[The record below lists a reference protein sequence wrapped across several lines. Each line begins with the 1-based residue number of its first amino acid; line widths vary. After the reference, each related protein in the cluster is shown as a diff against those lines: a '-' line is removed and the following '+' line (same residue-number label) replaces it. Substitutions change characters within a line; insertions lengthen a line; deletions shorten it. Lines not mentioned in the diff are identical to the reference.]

1 MNVPTYRVPR
11 WFRQALPGFA
21 LSLLLILALT
31 AAMLAKGQ
39 QAPEEAGKAAASLWL
54 SLVDNSKYAESWK
67 EASSSFRNAVT
78 KEQWEKAM
86 HASRE
91 PLGKMISRKLK
102 SASYTNTLP
111 GAPDGEYVV
120 VQYETSFEHKQSA
133 VETVT
138 PMLDRDGNWR
148 VSGYFIK

>member
-1 MNVPTYRVPR
+1 MASNSCLGATWWLVTGVAILLAVP
-11 WFRQALPGFA
+11 
-21 LSLLLILALT
+21 
-31 AAMLAKGQ
+31 AMPQGS
-39 QAPEEAGKAAASLWL
+39 PEEAGKTAASLWL
-54 SLVDNSKYAESWK
+54 QLLDAGKYADSWK
-67 EASSSFRNAVT
+67 EAASSFRNAVT

-102 SASYTNTLP
+102 SATYTRTMP

-120 VQYETSFEHKQSA
+120 VQYDTSFEHKQTA
-133 VETVT
+133 IETVT
-138 PMLDRDGNWR
+138 PLLDTDGNWR